1 MFSLCILST
10 HLVYSGERS
19 LCYVL
24 VVDLPHLGH
33 VGEAVGA
40 HGAEV
45 VAGAD
50 ELVEARLRG
59 ESFFVIVTKTRTNM
73 KLYLVYEMV
82 TGRNLARLARRVD
95 VLLADGAVR
104 PAQVLDA
111 LKPHKTDVI
120 Y

>member
-1 MFSLCILST
+1 MHT
-10 HLVYSGERS
+10 HLVHSGERR

-50 ELVEARLRG
+50 ELVEARLR
-59 ESFFVIVTKTRTNM
+59 EEWYFVIVTRKN
-73 KLYLVYEMV
+73 
-82 TGRNLARLARRVD
+82 
-95 VLLADGAVR
+95 
-104 PAQVLDA
+104 
-111 LKPHKTDVI
+111 I
-120 Y
+120 F

>member
-1 MFSLCILST
+1 MGEST
-10 HLVYSGERS
+10 HLVHSRERR

-50 ELVEARLRG
+50 ELVEARLREEG
-59 ESFFVIVTKTRTNM
+59 LYLVIVTRTN
-73 KLYLVYEMV
+73 
-82 TGRNLARLARRVD
+82 
-95 VLLADGAVR
+95 
-104 PAQVLDA
+104 
-111 LKPHKTDVI
+111 I
-120 Y
+120 F